1 MTQKPAIAILGASG
15 RMGQMLALTVLA
27 SDKAKLVA
35 AADRVGSDWIGQ
47 DLGVISGGTANGII
61 VSDDVK
67 SVFERADV
75 VIDFTLPHATAKHA
89 KIASEIGTALV
100 IGTTG
105 MNDDELAAITQA
117 GQSTAIVRA
126 GNMSLG
132 VNLLTQLTQK
142 VAAALGEEFDIEVVE
157 YHHNQKVDAPSGTAL
172 MLGEAAAAG
181 RGVLL
186 NDVKDSGRDGITGA
200 RKSGDI
206 GFVAVRGGDIVGEHD
221 VLFAGLGERI
231 VLRHVAT
238 DRALFAR
245 GAVRAA
251 IWASA
256 QSPGEYSMLDV
267 LGL

>member
-1 MTQKPAIAILGASG
+1 MTQQPAIAILGASG
-15 RMGQMLALTVLA
+15 RMGQMLAQTVLA
-27 SDKAKLVA
+27 SDRAKLVA

-47 DLGVISGGTANGII
+47 DLGVMSGGTANGII

-67 SVFERADV
+67 AVFQQADV
-75 VIDFTLPHATAKHA
+75 VIDFTLPYATVQHA
-89 KIASEIGTALV
+89 KIAAETGTALV

-105 MNDDELAAITQA
+105 MNDDELAAIAQA

-142 VAAALGEEFDIEVVE
+142 VAAVLGEEFDIEVIE

-172 MLGEAAAAG
+172 MLGEAAADG
-181 RGVLL
+181 RGVSL
-186 NDVKDSGRDGITGA
+186 NDVKDSCRDGITGA
-200 RKSGDI
+200 RKTGDI

-221 VLFAGLGERI
+221 VLFAGPGERI

-245 GAVRAA
+245 GAVHAA
-251 IWASA
+251 IWAST
-256 QSPGEYSMLDV
+256 QSAGEYSMLDV